1 MDDNALNTIRIM
13 LREEIDPLTKKL
25 TDLEAVVHAQQEV
38 AKEHGVV
45 PRLREVEKLQET
57 FKRLPFL
64 TDNNCS
70 RLNTIEKNL
79 AHLTGKIL
87 GFGALASIGIGILI
101 KLMEAT
107 AKIPH

>member
-1 MDDNALNTIRIM
+1 MDDNALNIIRVM
-13 LREEIDPLTKKL
+13 LREEIDPLTQKVAS
-25 TDLEAVVHAQQEV
+25 LESTVHAQQEI

-45 PRLREVEKLQET
+45 PRLREVEKFQET
-57 FKRLPFL
+57 LKRLPYL
-64 TDNNCS
+64 TDNNCT
-70 RLNTIEKNL
+70 RINAIEKNL